1 MFQFSAVIYFS
12 IFFLFTIL
20 PPIQDCDQTHLES
33 DAMMQFK
40 VHVSLINRLTL
51 RRIAAMQ

>member
-12 IFFLFTIL
+12 FYLLFF

-33 DAMMQFK
+33 DAVMQFK